1 MALAVQELLIIKM
14 PPLTLRYFVKQITP
28 PLFFNVIRLALLKV
42 KGCISFDYKFSSW
55 EAAEKATSGYDNEVI
70 IEKVATSAR
79 LVSSGKAVYERDSV
93 IFNEIQYSWPLLA
106 GLLLAA
112 TWASKLRVVDFG
124 GSLGTTFRQN
134 RKFIGCLPFE
144 CQWRVVEQEK
154 FVEIGTREFTTKN
167 LSFYLSIMDARLDG
181 VDVVLFGGSICY
193 VSEPYKYI
201 SQAVEID
208 AEFIVFDRTPMTT
221 KAYDTFAVQHIP
233 ADIYKASFP
242 VRSFNYDNLYRVIE
256 SKYELVEKWICDLQV
271 DPQSTAMGFIFK
283 RRPVGGHPKQLS
295 V

>member
-1 MALAVQELLIIKM
+1 MLS
-14 PPLTLRYFVKQITP
+14 PTLRHVVKQIVP
-28 PLFFNVIRLALLKV
+28 PLLLGVARRAVLKI
-42 KGCISFDYKFSSW
+42 KGGISFDYKYSSW
-55 EAAEKATSGYDNEVI
+55 EVAEKAARGYDDEVI
-70 IEKVATSAR
+70 VEKVATSAR
-79 LVSSGKAVYERDSV
+79 LVASGSAVYERDSV
-93 IFNEIQYSWPLLA
+93 IFDEIQYSWPLLA

-112 TWASKLRVVDFG
+112 ASVGKLRVVDFG

-134 RKFIGCLPFE
+134 KKFIDRLPIE
-144 CQWRVVEQEK
+144 SQWRVVEQEK
-154 FVEIGTREFTTKN
+154 FVEIGRQEFTTKN

-181 VDVVLFGGSICY
+181 VDVVVFGGSICY
-193 VSEPYKYI
+193 VGDPYKYI
-201 SQAVEID
+201 NQAVEID

-221 KAYDTFAVQHIP
+221 MTCDTFAVQHIP

-242 VRSFNYDNLYRVIE
+242 VRSFNYDNLYRVIQ

-283 RRPVGGHPKQLS
+283 RRLVDGHPKQLS